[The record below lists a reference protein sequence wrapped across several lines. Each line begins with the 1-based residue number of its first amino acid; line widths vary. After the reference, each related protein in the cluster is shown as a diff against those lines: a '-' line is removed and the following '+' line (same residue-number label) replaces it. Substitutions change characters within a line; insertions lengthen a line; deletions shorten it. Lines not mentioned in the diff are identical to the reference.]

1 MTLRDPIWFLGYL
14 AATSLDFEMI
24 AVIAIPRALDVC
36 ERMDFVDGVLVGDR
50 DRRNAEEIDRFPV
63 DTNFQTS

>member
-1 MTLRDPIWFLGYL
+1 MTLRDPIWLLGYL

-24 AVIAIPRALDVC
+24 AVIAIPHALDAC

-50 DRRNAEEIDRFPV
+50 DRRNAEEMDGFSVDR
-63 DTNFQTS
+63 NFQTS